1 MLKNGNIQYSIQM
14 HDVEVDVEVDF
25 DVTLLMLTHLS
36 PIIALVSLGAGAGAI
51 VLLEVVSVDMIGG
64 GWFVE

>member
-14 HDVEVDVEVDF
+14 HDVEVDVEVDV

>member
-14 HDVEVDVEVDF
+14 HDVEVDVEVEV
-25 DVTLLMLTHLS
+25 DVTLMLTHLS

>member
-1 MLKNGNIQYSIQM
+1 M